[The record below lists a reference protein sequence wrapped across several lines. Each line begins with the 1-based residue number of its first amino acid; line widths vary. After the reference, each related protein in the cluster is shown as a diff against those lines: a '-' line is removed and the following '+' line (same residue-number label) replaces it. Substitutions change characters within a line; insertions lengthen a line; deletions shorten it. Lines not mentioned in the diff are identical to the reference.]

1 MKYSEKQ
8 LTTNTVYEG
17 RIVTVKND
25 TAELVNGSVV
35 YREIVEHSGGVAI
48 VPVDSNREVHMV
60 RQFRYPMREELLEI
74 PAGKLER
81 GEDPYDCAV
90 RELSE
95 ETGCTAGRIVSLSEF
110 YPSPGFSNEVLYI
123 YLATD
128 LTPGEM
134 NLDEDELLDVET
146 IPLDDLVKRIMSGE
160 VKDAKTII
168 GILKA
173 KDYLENDR

>member
-35 YREIVEHSGGVAI
+35 YREVVEHSGGVAI
-48 VPVDSNREVHMV
+48 VPVDSKQEVHMV
-60 RQFRYPMREELLEI
+60 RQFRYPMREEILEI

-95 ETGCTAGRIVSLSEF
+95 ETGCTAGRIVSLGEF
-110 YPSPGFSNEVLYI
+110 FPSPGFSSEVLYI

-146 IPLDDLVKRIMSGE
+146 IPLEDLVKRIMSGE
-160 VKDAKTII
+160 IKDAKTII